1 MHIGPFA
8 LVSLLVAEGCVNA
21 GYDPEIDQ
29 RAYVDAV
36 MTMSLVCALIYLGM
50 WALRLGFLV
59 EILSDPTM
67 SAMTTASAFLICTS
81 QMRHFFG
88 LTGIPRASF
97 LETWAAIIS
106 KLPETNWVCVFIA
119 VASLAMQVRATR
131 TVSPLSLSL
140 SVCVCV
146 CVCVSVSAVSSPC
159 RADESASLRRSLAS
173 QSSTSS

>member
-119 VASLAMQVRATR
+119 VASLAMQVRATP
-131 TVSPLSLSL
+131 T
-140 SVCVCV
+140 
-146 CVCVSVSAVSSPC
+146 VSAVSSPC

-173 QSSTSS
+173 PSSTSS